1 MRVQHASNCHGY
13 SPGSVSH
20 YHAPLTGCVVSVSVS
35 VWGGCGGFTGSRPVF
50 LDCVA
55 DGGQGQG
62 GQGGGAGDHREGAAG
77 ACAPVSCICASSVSP
92 RETPPAECSNVA
104 HVLTE
109 HRDSQAGFRESPAG
123 GEPGRVEAARL
134 KGRPRF

>member
-1 MRVQHASNCHGY
+1 MQHASNCHGY

-62 GQGGGAGDHREGAAG
+62 GQGGGAGDHREDQAHQVQGGNRESGQHGARTVS
-77 ACAPVSCICASSVSP
+77 PVSSRGANAVDSPVISPCGSRVRPAASAP
-92 RETPPAECSNVA
+92 RTAFARS
-104 HVLTE
+104 
-109 HRDSQAGFRESPAG
+109 G
-123 GEPGRVEAARL
+123 GGWVQ
-134 KGRPRF
+134 

>member
-1 MRVQHASNCHGY
+1 MQHASNCHGY

-20 YHAPLTGCVVSVSVS
+20 YHAPLTGCVVSVSVG

-62 GQGGGAGDHREGAAG
+62 GQGGGAGDHREDQARQVQGENRTVGTDLSGVQRGEQAYAQRSGDPLPGVEQRRAG
-77 ACAPVSCICASSVSP
+77 
-92 RETPPAECSNVA
+92 R
-104 HVLTE
+104 
-109 HRDSQAGFRESPAG
+109 
-123 GEPGRVEAARL
+123 
-134 KGRPRF
+134 GRPARPGSG